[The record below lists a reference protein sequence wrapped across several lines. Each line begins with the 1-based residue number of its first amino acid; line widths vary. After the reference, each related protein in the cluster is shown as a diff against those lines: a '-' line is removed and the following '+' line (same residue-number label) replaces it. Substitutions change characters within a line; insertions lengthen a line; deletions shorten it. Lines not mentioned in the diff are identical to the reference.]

1 MGLLKSQPKISA
13 DQDRTRIIISFA
25 MANNGAM
32 FAHWL
37 RNQLMQRCNL
47 FGMKTVYMD
56 CVVSREITPEP
67 PEGDTTSPRNAQLG
81 ERLDKAGNVIAKND
95 PTAIK
100 QSAAYKAGLFGVV
113 QIEDE
118 GSKNS
123 TANRRCIGAHREN
136 WNPLFWKGMSE
147 AEVMVMVL
155 NKEYVASVYC
165 LQEWGQFAD
174 NNRLRLAERR
184 KPLRGIALRL
194 DETPIPMPDM
204 QQFVTPVK
212 AQKCYGAKESVF
224 KWDAGDYTLNESD
237 MNRLVRAIG
246 KLD

>member
-1 MGLLKSQPKISA
+1 MALLKSKPKISE
-13 DQDRTRIIISFA
+13 DQDRTRVIISFA

-37 RNQLMQRCNL
+37 RNQLMQRLNL

-56 CVVSREITPEP
+56 CVVSREITP
-67 PEGDTTSPRNAQLG
+67 DNAQLG
-81 ERLDKAGNVIAKND
+81 ERLDKQGKPIPNDDKKELKHD

-100 QSAAYKAGLFGVV
+100 QSAAYKSGQIAVV
-113 QIEDE
+113 QLEDE
-118 GSKNS
+118 GSKNE

-136 WNPLFWKGMSE
+136 WNPLFWQGMSQ
-147 AEVMVMVL
+147 ADCMVMVL
-155 NKEYVASVYC
+155 NKEYVSSVYC

-204 QQFVTPVK
+204 QQFVTPLKVR
-212 AQKCYGAKESVF
+212 KCYGAKESVF

>member
-1 MGLLKSQPKISA
+1 MALLKSQPKISA

-37 RNQLMQRCNL
+37 RNQLMQRFHL

-56 CVVSREITPEP
+56 CVVSREIT
-67 PEGDTTSPRNAQLG
+67 SNNAQLG
-81 ERLDKAGNVIAKND
+81 ERLDKQGKPLPNKDDEDTKHD
-95 PTAIK
+95 PTLIK
-100 QSAAYKAGLFGVV
+100 QSAAYKSGQFAVV